1 MTDDRR
7 PSKTTAY
14 VSHSDC
20 SRHDPGWG
28 HPEHQGRLPAVAR
41 AVYRDM
47 LTLFDPLLEVE
58 ARPAEEADLLLAHSP
73 EFVERV
79 RRAAE
84 EAEREGKS
92 LPVGEGTMVSGAS
105 WDAALA
111 AAGSALTATRLVL
124 DGMVRNAFCPVRPP
138 GHRAGRDGPGGFG
151 LFNSIAVAAR
161 HLRDRAGLE
170 RVLIVEW
177 GAAAGTGTA
186 EIVAADPGIH
196 FLSIHQAPPGEPHP
210 WPSGATAV
218 PLPAGSTGE
227 ELLAALRA
235 ALDRA
240 TADFVPD
247 FLLLSAGFDAL
258 ASDPLG
264 GLALE
269 PLDFHALT
277 RDLRERAD
285 ALCAGRLVSVLEG
298 GYDPTATGTA
308 VVHHLRALAGLA
320 ASHER

>member
-1 MTDDRR
+1 MTDDPR
-7 PSKTTAY
+7 PGKTTAY

-20 SRHDPGWG
+20 SLHDPGWG

-47 LTLFDPLLEVE
+47 LTLFDPLLEAE

-73 EFVERV
+73 EYVERV

-84 EAEREGKS
+84 EAERAGKS
-92 LPVGEGTMVSGAS
+92 LPFGDDVVVSGAS

-111 AAGSALTATRLVL
+111 AAGSALTASRLVL
-124 DGMVRNAFCPVRPP
+124 EGTVRNAFCPVRPP
-138 GHRAGRDGPGGFG
+138 GHRVGREGPGGFG
-151 LFNSIAVAAR
+151 LFNSVAVAAR
-161 HLRDRAGLE
+161 HLRERAGLE

-177 GAAAGTGTA
+177 SAAAGWGTA
-186 EIVAADPGIH
+186 EIAASDPGLR
-196 FLSIHQAPPGEPHP
+196 FLSLHQDAPDDLRP
-210 WPSGATAV
+210 WPAGAMTV
-218 PLPAGSTGE
+218 PLPPGSTGE
-227 ELLAALRA
+227 AFLAASRD

-240 TADFVPD
+240 TADFSPD

-258 ASDPLG
+258 ASDPRG

-269 PLDFHALT
+269 PLDFFALT

-298 GYDPTATGTA
+298 GYDPAATGTA
-308 VVHHLRALAGLA
+308 VVHHLRALAGLEA
-320 ASHER
+320 A